1 LPHPQRERDAAITTN
16 PLQRILSYFIASPL
30 LVASHT
36 PLVVCSAM
44 ASVATGGIHL
54 AFDLV
59 PGHIVAAMDKFPVR
73 PVAVFD
79 GGFDLQFVGV
89 AVVAE

>member
-1 LPHPQRERDAAITTN
+1 
-16 PLQRILSYFIASPL
+16 
-30 LVASHT
+30 V
-36 PLVVCSAM
+36 

-59 PGHIVAAMDKFPVR
+59 PGHIVTAMDKFPVR